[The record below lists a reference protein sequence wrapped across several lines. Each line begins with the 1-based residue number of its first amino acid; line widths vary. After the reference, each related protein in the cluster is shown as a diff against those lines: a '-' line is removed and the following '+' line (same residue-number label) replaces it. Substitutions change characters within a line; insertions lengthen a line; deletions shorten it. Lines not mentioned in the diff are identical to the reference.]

1 MKFAVTGATGEVGRK
16 VAEGLSAR
24 GFAQRLLVRDPARAP
39 RLPGAEVAQV
49 SSYSDARAMGQAL
62 SGVET
67 LFLVSA
73 HDIMGVIHRALLA
86 GTPPPLYDRVHEHI
100 AAVAAAAAV
109 GVERIVY
116 LSFIGPAPDAT
127 FILARDHYHTEEHI
141 RSTGL
146 AYTFLRP
153 NMYMD
158 KVYQHVARS
167 DVIRT
172 PAGDGRVAWVSRDD
186 VADSAVGVLTG
197 SGHDGLAYDL
207 TGPEA
212 LTMAET
218 AERLSVALG
227 RVITYEAQTPEDA
240 RALRNTSRMEEMDA
254 TREARTGQGLT
265 GLEVEIWISHYLQIA
280 TGEVGRVSDA
290 VPRLCGRPAASLAE
304 YLGNHPVEAV

>member
-1 MKFAVTGATGEVGRK
+1 M
-16 VAEGLSAR
+16 
-24 GFAQRLLVRDPARAP
+24 
-39 RLPGAEVAQV
+39 
-49 SSYSDARAMGQAL
+49 
-62 SGVET
+62 
-67 LFLVSA
+67 
-73 HDIMGVIHRALLA
+73 
-86 GTPPPLYDRVHEHI
+86 
-100 AAVAAAAAV
+100 
-109 GVERIVY
+109 
-116 LSFIGPAPDAT
+116 
-127 FILARDHYHTEEHI
+127 
-141 RSTGL
+141 
-146 AYTFLRP
+146 
-153 NMYMD
+153 
-158 KVYQHVARS
+158 
-167 DVIRT
+167 
-172 PAGDGRVAWVSRDD
+172 AWVSRDD

-304 YLGNHPVEAV
+304 